1 MAFDSVWGSLLC
13 SFLCFVY
20 IFFSVTQRLMFL
32 TSHSSFYCR
41 EPDMRGAGTLGTG
54 SCICTEQC

>member
-20 IFFSVTQRLMFL
+20 IFFFCYTAFDVSDQSLFL
-32 TSHSSFYCR
+32 LLQGARH
-41 EPDMRGAGTLGTG
+41 ERGRDSGNWKLYLH
-54 SCICTEQC
+54 